1 MISTEIFTKWLEQF
15 INFEREPKKDL
26 LNLDKMRFYAERF
39 GNPQNAYKTIH
50 VAGSKGKGSVSTMI
64 STCLSEAGFKTGLYT
79 SPHVEDF
86 RERVSLAGTFFSDEA
101 YSKAYLEV
109 MDGFEQIVAE
119 NPATD
124 PTWFEIVTCLSFI
137 IFRNE
142 AVDYAVFEVGLGG
155 RLDTTNIINPCVCA
169 IMPIEL
175 EHCQYLG
182 DTLAKIAFE
191 KAGIIKHG
199 VPFFCFEQNEEALQ
213 VFQKTADKQNA
224 PMFYMPDLV
233 ESLEYKI
240 SLAGLHMSASYKK
253 GSPVGSLFEK
263 PLHTTLKLLDE
274 VQAKNATLVAALV
287 KYTAP
292 SIPQHVIESGLSKA
306 WLLGRF
312 EVLRKEPLV
321 VVDGAHTIASLSLSV
336 STFKKLIGEK
346 EKGILVLACAEDKDV
361 EHFAPLFERDFD
373 CIYLTIPGSFKKS
386 NLERLQKAFENYYA
400 EKPHTLTISPDF
412 HAIITDA
419 YSKSTQNKK
428 PLLIAGSFY
437 LVGEAK
443 KLIGQCSELLC

>member
-15 INFEREPKKDL
+15 INFERDPKKDL
-26 LNLDKMRFYAERF
+26 LNLEKMHFYAAQF

-64 STCLSEAGFKTGLYT
+64 SSCLTEAGFKTGLYT
-79 SPHVEDF
+79 SPHVTDF

-101 YSKAYLEV
+101 YSKAYLEI
-109 MDGFEQIVAE
+109 MDGFEKIVAE
-119 NPATD
+119 NPKTD
-124 PTWFEIVTCLSFI
+124 PTWFEVVTCLSFV

-155 RLDTTNIINPCVCA
+155 RLDTTNIINPRVCA

-191 KAGIIKHG
+191 KAGIIKQG
-199 VPFFCFEQNEEALQ
+199 VPFFCFEQKDEALH
-213 VFQKTADKQNA
+213 VFQKTARDRNA
-224 PMFYMPDLV
+224 PMFYMPDV
-233 ESLEYKI
+233 IQTIDYTVSFN
-240 SLAGLHMSASYKK
+240 GLQMTVVYN
-253 GSPVGSLFEK
+253 GSTKPGSLFTRPLK
-263 PLHTTLKLLDE
+263 PVLQLLDE
-274 VQAKNATLVAALV
+274 VQAKNAALVAALV
-287 KYTAP
+287 KYVEP
-292 SIPQHVIESGLSKA
+292 SISEDVLERGLHNA

-312 EVLRKEPLV
+312 EVLRKEPPV
-321 VVDGAHTIASLSLSV
+321 IVDGAHTITSLSLSV
-336 STFKKLIGEK
+336 STFEKLINGGEK
-346 EKGILVLACAEDKDV
+346 GVLVLACAEDKDV

-373 CIYLTIPGSFKKS
+373 RIYLTIPGVFKKS
-386 NLERLQKAFENYYA
+386 NLERLQKAFETYYRGKPQQLTVSHDFQTVIKEAYA
-400 EKPHTLTISPDF
+400 EATEKR
-412 HAIITDA
+412 
-419 YSKSTQNKK
+419 K

-443 KLIGQCSELLC
+443 KLI